1 MRPQLQLIDPS
12 FQSQSSEKCD
22 LLLNIGTAC
31 ISYAIISTEGNRLR
45 ILSEITIPNNSPE
58 IISNKLEELIDE
70 NEHLKHP
77 FQKVLISIDSNK
89 FVFIPNEI
97 YDQSK
102 LTEYVKFLN
111 PNPSD
116 NILTR
121 DLNKRSIKNVFTID
135 SYLQSK
141 LLAHYPK
148 AIITS
153 QANPF
158 IEGTAKNLKNDLP
171 YQLFLNIQ
179 GTTFEASLYRNNEL
193 SFYNLIEYKT
203 VEEFNYFL
211 LAIITQF
218 SLTSLETSVFLT
230 GKINPGEEL
239 YTRIKK
245 YFSKIKLADGD
256 SLVDRNY
263 IFHRVQPHTY
273 FSLLSLTLCE

>member
-31 ISYAIISTEGNRLR
+31 ISYAIISTEGNKLR
-45 ILSEITIPNNSPE
+45 ILSEITIPNNLPE
-58 IISNKLEELIDE
+58 TISNTLEELIAE
-70 NEHLKHP
+70 NEHLKQS
-77 FQKVLISIDSNK
+77 FQKVVVSIDSNK

-111 PNPSD
+111 PNKSD
-116 NILTR
+116 PVLTR
-121 DLNKRSIKNVFTID
+121 NLNTRSIKNVFIVD
-135 SYLQSK
+135 SFLQSK
-141 LLAHYPK
+141 VLAHYPK

-153 QANPF
+153 QANSF
-158 IEGTAKNLKNDLP
+158 IEGNAKSLKIDLP

-179 GTTFEASLYRNNEL
+179 AATFEACLYLNNEL

-203 VEEFNYFL
+203 IEEFNYFL

-218 SLTSLETSVFLT
+218 NLTAPNTSVFLT

-263 IFHRVQPHTY
+263 IFHPVQSHTY